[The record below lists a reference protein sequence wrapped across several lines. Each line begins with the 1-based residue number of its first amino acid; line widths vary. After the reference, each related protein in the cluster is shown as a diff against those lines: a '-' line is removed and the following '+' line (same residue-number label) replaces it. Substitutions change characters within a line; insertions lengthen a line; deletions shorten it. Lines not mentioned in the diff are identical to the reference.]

1 MDQKH
6 KFQLIVFDG
15 DFSLPSID
23 PESIKSILYTA
34 VAGVPVE
41 VRLFNNLKNCTLYTA
56 PTFVHKN
63 LKFKTFSDIVLYLKT
78 LHFNLDRNLTPKEAS
93 ESLALTNLVQ
103 SKLRPLLEYYYW
115 IDVRNTFELTN
126 IWFMRSLPIPFNY
139 IYTRRF
145 RDRAVDL
152 LESLHPTETNFDLIK
167 EYVQRAATEC
177 LSNLAT
183 RLGNEDYFYGN
194 SPTTIDVLVY
204 SYIAPLLKVPFPSNE
219 IKNVLSMWPNLA
231 NLIKRIDDQ
240 YFPNLPKGSKYIKIE
255 EKVKTSDDEV
265 SYMAILILTVSATS
279 LVLGFA
285 YSRGYLSQ

>member
-41 VRLFNNLKNCTLYTA
+41 VRLFNNFKNCTLYTA
-56 PTFVHKN
+56 PTFIHKN
-63 LKFKTFSDIVLYLKT
+63 LKFKTFSDLVLYLKT
-78 LHFNLDRNLTPKEAS
+78 LHFNLDENLTPKEAS

-115 IDVRNTFELTN
+115 ADVRNTFELTN

-177 LSNLAT
+177 LSNLST
-183 RLGNEDYFYGN
+183 RLGNENYFYGN

-231 NLIKRIDDQ
+231 NLVKRIDDQ

-279 LVLGFA
+279 LVFGFA